1 MIDIKHLL
9 AMRARWLDARK
20 LTDPADFARWLLA
33 EPVRLSSFAA
43 LYVYEA
49 WWCADEVGDV
59 VAELPA
65 HLQAMIAEGVMA

>member
-1 MIDIKHLL
+1 MIDTQHLM
-9 AMRARWLDARK
+9 AMRNRWLDARK

-49 WWCADEVGDV
+49 WWMTDEVGDV
-59 VAELPA
+59 VAELPG
-65 HLQAMIAEGVMA
+65 HLHAMIAEVMA